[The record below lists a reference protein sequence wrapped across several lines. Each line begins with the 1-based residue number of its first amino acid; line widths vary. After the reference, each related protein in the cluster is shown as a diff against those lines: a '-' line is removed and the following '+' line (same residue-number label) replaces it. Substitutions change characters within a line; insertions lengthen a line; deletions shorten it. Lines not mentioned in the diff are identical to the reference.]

1 MDIKRGAFQ
10 PLPQVTYSHPRY
22 HLCTNLTLSALL
34 ASYISPTTHDSS
46 YIGTIHQT
54 NLVPGGR
61 DPYVQRRG
69 SLVTE
74 ALGTRL
80 QWNQSQDC
88 FSTHVTINYQFF
100 SRMASGYQLHIFP
113 FLIPFSMFS
122 RAYDHLHKAF
132 SLTWH
137 RLTGWLV
144 TCFPARF
151 TIAWLVTCQ
160 CFPALFTIAWM
171 ATCFPALFTIAWS
184 LTSYALFA
192 ILYSVAS
199 FPALFIIAW
208 LVTCFPA
215 HFTMVYPITRF
226 PAIFT
231 IG

>member
-1 MDIKRGAFQ
+1 MDIKSGAFQ
-10 PLPQVTYSHPRY
+10 PLPQVTYSLPRY

-54 NLVPGGR
+54 NLVLRGR

-100 SRMASGYQLHIFP
+100 FSRMASGYQLHIFP

-122 RAYDHLHKAF
+122 RAYDHLHEAF

-137 RLTGWLV
+137 RLTGWL
-144 TCFPARF
+144 
-151 TIAWLVTCQ
+151 L
-160 CFPALFTIAWM
+160 
-171 ATCFPALFTIAWS
+171 TCFPALFTIAW
-184 LTSYALFA
+184 
-192 ILYSVAS
+192 
-199 FPALFIIAW
+199 
-208 LVTCFPA
+208 LVTC
-215 HFTMVYPITRF
+215 
-226 PAIFT
+226 
-231 IG
+231 